1 MCQKWFETAGDT
13 FKSPFKGHHDFVVKQ
28 FVAFPASLI
37 AELKKLK
44 QRVFPKS
51 FYLRNKLNQRAAQCW
66 LL

>member
-1 MCQKWFETAGDT
+1 MAGDT

-44 QRVFPKS
+44 QRVFPKL
-51 FYLRNKLNQRAAQCW
+51 FCLRQWSPTPRPRTGTGP
-66 LL
+66 